1 MTHPYIEGQKVTYS
15 NSLLK
20 PWIEW
25 KYAIKLI
32 PVKSYKKATAFIS
45 YGKVTGRYHIPFPK
59 PSKSLFKI
67 AIPFKANAS
76 LCSNAS
82 QYSGFVKACKKLA
95 SSMKKGGRKTVKF
108 IICVNCKVLIKS
120 AVNV

>member
-25 KYAIKLI
+25 KYVIKLI
-32 PVKSYKKATAFIS
+32 PVKSYKKATVFIS
-45 YGKVTGRYHIPFPK
+45 YGKVTGRYQISFPK
-59 PSKSLFKI
+59 PSKSVFKI
-67 AIPFKANAS
+67 AISFEANAS

-82 QYSGFVKACKKLA
+82 QYSGFIKACKKLA
-95 SSMKKGGRKTVKF
+95 SSIKKGGIKTLYY
-108 IICVNCKVLIKS
+108 KVILSNLSS
-120 AVNV
+120 A